1 MIARLEGKLAEK
13 NPEGLILDVG
23 GVGFYVL
30 VSAMTFSKL
39 PREGESCLLHVHTN
53 MHERGIDLFGF
64 HDQLERRVF
73 RMLIGIPGI
82 GPRVALGILSAVEV
96 PALMDAVRGEDLNRL
111 TMIPGVGRKTAQRLV
126 VELQGK
132 LKKFSVAGTEQRS
145 AGEGVDG
152 VKDSAGRVYAD
163 VHSALCNM
171 GYKASHVDKIIKE
184 LRDGQDGE
192 NLKLEDA
199 LMAGLKLLHRAVE
212 RKSDGSIRSMNNG
225 EKPAR

>member
-1 MIARLEGKLAEK
+1 MIARLEGKLVEK

-23 GVGFYVL
+23 GVGFCVF

-39 PREGESCLLHVHTN
+39 PKEGESCLLHVHTN
-53 MHERGIDLFGF
+53 LHERGIDLFGF
-64 HDQLERRVF
+64 YDGLERRIF

-96 PALMDAVRGEDLNRL
+96 PALMDAVRCEDLNRL

-132 LKKFSVAGTEQRS
+132 LKKVSFAGTGLS
-145 AGEGVDG
+145 SGGPVLDG
-152 VKDSAGRVYAD
+152 AEDSTVRVFAD

-171 GYKASHVDKIIKE
+171 GYKTSHVDKIIKE

-192 NLKLEDA
+192 KLKLEDA
-199 LMAGLKLLHRAVE
+199 LMKGLKLLHRAVD
-212 RKSDGSIRSMNNG
+212 RKSAG
-225 EKPAR
+225 